1 MSEAWKQLKPKDK
14 FSVIKTQHVSE
25 TDYLVLNMLYQP
37 IVGVDA
43 IGLLNLLLIEEKLP
57 QKKELQMHSTLL
69 NQLDIGIPEFFSAR
83 SKLEAVGL
91 LKTFIKTLDNENHL
105 IYEVQQPMNP
115 SKFLLDDIL
124 SLLLIEKL
132 GFKKVEEL
140 SQFFNYEQK
149 GMDDYQE
156 VTKSFVDVFKFDS
169 NRLLNKEDELSI
181 LKNIVTPT
189 QDSFAEKIITETFD
203 WTFFLSLI
211 DNLHIDKKQVQQELK
226 RTVEL
231 FHQLYGINEL
241 EMFDYIKQSI
251 DYVTNRVNDKEFKQL
266 VYKGYHSR
274 KKQEITTNSTTE
286 DFNQEKLTETEK
298 DQLRKN
304 TLRLTGFTDGE
315 IEVILSCETV
325 APLVFLKAIKHQKGG
340 FVSSNERWTVENLKT
355 QSSLPD
361 SVINMLIH
369 YMLVAQG
376 NASINQNMMMSIAN
390 DWAQKKIFS
399 PEEALNQVKE
409 LQKEH
414 NQPTRKKS
422 NYNRNQH
429 SNQRKETLPEWAKED
444 TVRKET
450 PLTDAETAF
459 FQEQLQQLSNKN
471 KEGDK

>member
-1 MSEAWKQLKPKDK
+1 MSEAWERLKPKDK

-37 IVGVDA
+37 IVGVEA
-43 IGLLNLLLIEEKLP
+43 IGLLNLLLIEEKLEH
-57 QKKELQMHSTLL
+57 QKELQNHSVLL
-69 NQLDIGIPEFFSAR
+69 NQLDMGIPEFFSAR
-83 SKLEAVGL
+83 SRLEAVGL
-91 LKTFIKTLDNENHL
+91 LKTFVKPLDNENHM
-105 IYEVQQPMNP
+105 IYEVQQPMNA
-115 SKFLLDDIL
+115 SKFLHDDIL

-149 GMDDYQE
+149 NMDDYVE
-156 VTKSFVDVFKFDS
+156 VTKSFVEVFRFDS
-169 NRLLNKEDELSI
+169 KRLLANEEELNV
-181 LKNIVTPT
+181 LKSIVTPSK
-189 QDSFAEKIITETFD
+189 DSFTEKVITETFD
-203 WTFFLSLI
+203 WSFFLSLI
-211 DNLHIDKKQVQQELK
+211 DNLHIDKNQIQQELK

-241 EMFDYIKQSI
+241 EMFDYIKQSV
-251 DYVTNRVNDKEFKQL
+251 DYVTNKVNDKEFKQL

-274 KKQEITTNSTTE
+274 KKQEITTNSEAE
-286 DFNQEKLTETEK
+286 DINQDKLTETEK

-315 IEVILSCETV
+315 IEVILSCETI
-325 APLVFLKAIKHQKGG
+325 APLIFLKAIKHQKGG
-340 FVSSNERWTVENLKT
+340 FVSSNERWTIENLKT

-409 LQKEH
+409 LQKERT
-414 NQPTRKKS
+414 QPVRKKS
-422 NYNRNQH
+422 TYNNKNQ
-429 SNQRKETLPEWAKED
+429 NQRKETLPDWAKDEV
-444 TVRKET
+444 VRKET
-450 PLTDAETAF
+450 PLSKEEDDF
-459 FQEQLQQLSNKN
+459 FQKQLERLTNKS